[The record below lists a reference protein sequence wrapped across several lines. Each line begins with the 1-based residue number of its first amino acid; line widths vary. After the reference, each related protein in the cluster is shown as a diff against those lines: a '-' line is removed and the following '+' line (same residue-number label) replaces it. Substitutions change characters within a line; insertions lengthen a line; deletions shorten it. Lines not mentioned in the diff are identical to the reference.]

1 MSNLEMTRDRA
12 RRIARADLCAGRPL
26 DSARH
31 NVLPGSVWAL
41 WYMSVNPCVGV
52 CSATAL
58 GDAICRGCGR
68 TFDDVIAWNTLA
80 DKQKAERNQAIT
92 TRLSMTNKSN
102 APGESEL

>member
-1 MSNLEMTRDRA
+1 MTNREIHKHRA
-12 RRIARADLCAGRPL
+12 RQRAWQDLKSGRRL
-26 DSARH
+26 DPVRH
-31 NVLPGSVWAL
+31 NVLPGSAWAL
-41 WYMSVNPCVGV
+41 WYMSVNPCVGA

-68 TFDDVIAWNTLA
+68 TFDDVIAWNTLT

-92 TRLSMTNKSN
+92 TRLSIANESN